1 MQIPRQLIR
10 AVAIDTAIAL
20 VLPLLNLAFRPDIR
34 FRDLLVIFGY
44 SAVYSNVIGGL
55 AQLVVPRMWPV
66 LRRNPSPVRWLL
78 LVLLLLAVAIS
89 GCLASIVILVAVGWV
104 PSANLWVKFLD
115 SVKVSILITLS
126 IGLLLS
132 IFEGLRAQLDATTL
146 ALRTKELERER
157 ALKLASEAQLASL
170 ESRIHPHF
178 LFNALNS
185 ISSLIPEDPKK
196 AERLVERMAALLR
209 FSLDSRNS
217 GLVPLEHEMK
227 IVTDYLEIEK
237 ARFGERLRYEIDIPE
252 ELRQSRVP
260 ALAVQTLVENSVK
273 HAIGPNR
280 SGGAIRI
287 HGARADGRL
296 KIEVSDSGPGFDLEL
311 AQSGHGIENLQSRL
325 VALFGPEAAV
335 SITKGESGSAVILSI
350 PESLNGNESLSRR

>member
-1 MQIPRQLIR
+1 MQIPRQFIR

-20 VLPLLNLAFRPDIR
+20 VPPLLNLAFRPGIR
-34 FRDLLVIFGY
+34 FRALVIIFGH

-66 LRRNPSPVRWLL
+66 LGRHPKPVRWLL
-78 LVLLLLAVAIS
+78 LVLLLLAVAVS
-89 GCLASIVILVAVGWV
+89 GCLACIVIFVSVGWA
-104 PSANLWVKFLD
+104 PSANFWVEFSE
-115 SVKVSILITLS
+115 SVKVSIVITLS

-217 GLVPLEHEMK
+217 GPVPLEHEMK

-252 ELRQSRVP
+252 ELLQSRVP

-287 HGARADGRL
+287 HGARAEGRL
-296 KIEVSDSGPGFDLEL
+296 KIEVSDSGQGFDLES
-311 AQSGHGIENLQSRL
+311 AQSGHGLENLQSRL
-325 VALFGPEAAV
+325 VALFGPEATV
-335 SITKGESGSAVILSI
+335 GITKGENGSAVVLSI
-350 PESLNGNESLSRR
+350 PQFLNGNESLSRR